1 MKHIE
6 NKEKRQRRGEKEKTE
21 IRIIQLMNISRE
33 KIKTHKRKDIKQKNG
48 ENRLRDAEEEE
59 VIIRGRVINVMIE

>member
-33 KIKTHKRKDIKQKNG
+33 KIKTHKRKEIKQKKW
-48 ENRLRDAEEEE
+48 RKQTARCR
-59 VIIRGRVINVMIE
+59 RGGGDNKRTCH